1 MDKVLL
7 QNIVLR
13 KNKSLFKLNIIAD
26 IAKSKSTLKLEF
38 LLTSSIS
45 HI

>member
-7 QNIVLR
+7 QNIILR
-13 KNKSLFKLNIIAD
+13 KNTSSFKLNIKAD
-26 IAKSKSTLKLEF
+26 IAKSKSSLKLEF
-38 LLTSSIS
+38 LLTSNIS